1 MIHPTAIIDP
11 GAELGK
17 EVTVGPYAVIG
28 PKVTIGDGC
37 TVGSHAVI
45 ESHVR
50 MGKGNRIHSFASVGA
65 IPQDLKYRGEESWVE
80 MGDGNIIR
88 EFATVN
94 RGTAGGGGLTS
105 IGNNTLVM
113 AYSHLAHDCHVGS
126 HVIMANSATLAGHVT
141 VEDGAIIGGLTGVHQ
156 FVRIGRLAMLGGLAA
171 ATKDVPPFCTMR
183 PTALNAVTALN
194 VIGMRRAGM
203 TPTERAEAK
212 EAFRLLYRASLNVT
226 QALEAI
232 RGNFQ
237 GGPAIEMCDFIAAS
251 KRGICRLDDSADDD
265 QAPDPD

>member
-17 EVTVGPYAVIG
+17 DVTVGPYAVIG

-65 IPQDLKYRGEESWVE
+65 IPQDLKFRGEESWVE
-80 MGDGNIIR
+80 LGDGNIIR

-94 RGTAGGGGLTS
+94 RGTAGGGGLTR

-113 AYSHLAHDCHVGS
+113 AYAHLAHDCIVGNR
-126 HVIMANSATLAGHVT
+126 VILANAATLAGHVT
-141 VEDGAIIGGLTGVHQ
+141 VEDGVIIGGLTGVHQ
-156 FVRIGRLAMLGGLAA
+156 FVRIGAHCMVGALSGVGQ
-171 ATKDVPPFCTMR
+171 DVPPYVTAVVSR
-183 PTALNAVTALN
+183 PQKGTALYGLNLIGLKRNRFSEEAIAALKQAFRI
-194 VIGMRRAGM
+194 VFRSG
-203 TPTERAEAK
+203 TPIKEALARAEA
-212 EAFRLLYRASLNVT
+212 ELPPLPEVRHL
-226 QALEAI
+226 
-232 RGNFQ
+232 
-237 GGPAIEMCDFIAAS
+237 IEFVRSS
-251 KRGICRLDDSADDD
+251 KRGVLR
-265 QAPDPD
+265 